1 MIPLQYQVE
10 RGIHEQPF
18 HTFDGSLV
26 LVAVNGF
33 GREVGRVAVNRLAD
47 YALAQAFLEGL
58 LLLAERGAASVSL
71 EIGQTL
77 PS

>member
-18 HTFDGSLV
+18 HAFDGSLV
-26 LVAVNGF
+26 LVAVNAF
-33 GREVGRVAVNRLAD
+33 GREVGRVAVSRLAD
-47 YALAQAFLEGL
+47 YDSARRFLEGL
-58 LLLAERGAASVSL
+58 LLEAEPFGAHAAL
-71 EIGQTL
+71 CAIQPL